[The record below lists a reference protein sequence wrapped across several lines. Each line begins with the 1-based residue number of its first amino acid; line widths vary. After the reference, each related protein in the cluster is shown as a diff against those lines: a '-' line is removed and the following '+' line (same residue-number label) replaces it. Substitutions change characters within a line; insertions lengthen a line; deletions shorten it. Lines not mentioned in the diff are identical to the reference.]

1 MYRLEYAKIR
11 EIRNGVLVDIP
22 AVEYEYKLLVETTNL
37 NVAKMMRY
45 ELCKQFKDGYVRINK
60 VE

>member
-22 AVEYEYKLLVETTNL
+22 AVEYEYKLLVEATNL

-45 ELCKQFKDGYVRINK
+45 ELCKQFKDVYVRIVNI
-60 VE
+60 